1 MKGLTIKS
9 LMPACTAST
18 TMASWPMAE
27 HITTLALLSL
37 ARMAFSASSPSMFG
51 MVMSIRTKSGWSS
64 KYFSTASLPSTAS
77 CRSVKP
83 FLVSVSRITFRMKAA
98 SSTIRILAMFLIP
111 FFISVSLEVCQA
123 PQFRLLEYLCDTHAE
138 VIVDNHY
145 VSPRNAQAVH
155 KDIHLVSSQL
165 VQNNQ

>member
-1 MKGLTIKS
+1 
-9 LMPACTAST
+9 
-18 TMASWPMAE
+18 
-27 HITTLALLSL
+27 
-37 ARMAFSASSPSMFG
+37 
-51 MVMSIRTKSGWSS
+51 
-64 KYFSTASLPSTAS
+64 
-77 CRSVKP
+77 
-83 FLVSVSRITFRMKAA
+83 
-98 SSTIRILAMFLIP
+98 MFLIP